1 MFKGGGGEILNLSPA
16 LPKLGYSRL
25 IHSLCFPSPLCHC
38 LLLRRGSLNHC
49 HSSGKAIQTQS
60 LRLEGRFFFF
70 FLKLFLKRLRK
81 KALFW
86 GDHRGQFYRT
96 HARAMEDFAV
106 VRVSKGTGHV
116 TVWRSGPHAAA
127 AGERV
132 AGRAAARAVPGRP
145 GRRGPVGP
153 SCPVALPAALKA
165 PTMQR
170 WRPSSVTRS
179 LPAPANP
186 RGAGGGAGERR
197 L

>member
-1 MFKGGGGEILNLSPA
+1 MFSVSSLSLPA
-16 LPKLGYSRL
+16 AEEGVAESLPLQRKSNSNSVL
-25 IHSLCFPSPLCHC
+25 
-38 LLLRRGSLNHC
+38 
-49 HSSGKAIQTQS
+49 AV
-60 LRLEGRFFFF
+60 GRAVFFF
-70 FLKLFLKRLRK
+70 FLFKIIF
-81 KALFW
+81 KASAEKAFFW

-153 SCPVALPAALKA
+153 SCPAALPAALKA